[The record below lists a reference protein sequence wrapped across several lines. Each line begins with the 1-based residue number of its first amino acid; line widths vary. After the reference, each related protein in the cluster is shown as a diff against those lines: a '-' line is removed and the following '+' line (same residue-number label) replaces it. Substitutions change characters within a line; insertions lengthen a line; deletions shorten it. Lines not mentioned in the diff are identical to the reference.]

1 MNSKCRVFQVRARPK
16 CAALTVIGNP
26 TTNNEAC
33 NENRLSHHC
42 LEYRETSRLQQEENL
57 KTQLPQPGPLSQ
69 DASFRPGRGFTLIEL
84 LVVIAIIAILASLL
98 LPALSNAKNRA
109 LRTTCTNNLRQLG
122 LGLAMY
128 ADDYHDGLPP
138 ADFNPEVD
146 PGSGPYQS
154 YWMFD
159 GAAGRPADVTHP
171 HNLAYLWTSKLIPTH
186 KTFYDP
192 GLRHPDLILV
202 RFDLKYYENET
213 YPWPKCDDQREAVRA
228 NYMYYPQSNQRA
240 KDRLIVGQEEWMLV
254 AEKSAQLVANRS
266 MVTDLIYTVRT
277 RPHTTAKNPTGI
289 NTLWGDG
296 HVSFS
301 TTKQAF
307 DPKLWDPGDDA
318 ATAQTPGDNPTKFR
332 TIVSLLRP

>member
-1 MNSKCRVFQVRARPK
+1 MKRAMKTNSHTLASNIAKRQAFLRR
-16 CAALTVIGNP
+16 ND
-26 TTNNEAC
+26 
-33 NENRLSHHC
+33 
-42 LEYRETSRLQQEENL
+42 L
-57 KTQLPQPGPLSQ
+57 KTHFAQPAPFSQ
-69 DASFRPGRGFTLIEL
+69 AASVRLCHGFTLIEL

-109 LRTTCTNNLRQLG
+109 LRTTCTNNLRQIG

-128 ADDYHDGLPP
+128 ADDSNDKLPP
-138 ADFNPEVD
+138 TDFNPEVD

-159 GAAGRPADVTHP
+159 GPAGRPADVTHP
-171 HNLAYLWTSKLIPTH
+171 HNLAYLWTTKLISTH
-186 KTFYDP
+186 KIFYDP

-202 RFDLKYYENET
+202 RFDLKYYENSK
-213 YPWPKCDDQREAVRA
+213 YPWPKCDDQREAVRG

-240 KDRLIVGQEEWMLV
+240 KDNVVAGQEEWMRV
-254 AEKSAQLVANRS
+254 ADKSSQLVANRS

-301 TTKQAF
+301 TTKAAF
-307 DPKLWDPGDDA
+307 APKLWDPGDDA
-318 ATAQTPGDNPTKFR
+318 ATAQNPGDNPTKFR